1 MVRALDFEWDE
12 EKNKTNLAKH
22 GMAFDEAAL
31 IFRGLTLTDIDD
43 RQDYGETREISIGQL
58 PEQVVIVVVHTD
70 RDGVTRIISAR
81 SANRAERSKYDDY
94 CKKITQ

>member
-1 MVRALDFEWDE
+1 MRALDFEWDV
-12 EKNKTNLAKH
+12 EKNKANLAKH
-22 GMAFDEAAL
+22 GIAFGEAAL
-31 IFRGLTLTDIDD
+31 IFRGLTLTEVDD
-43 RQDYGETREISIGQL
+43 RQDYGETREISIDQL

-81 SANRAERSKYDDY
+81 SANRAERRKYDDY